1 MEERIMDFPIF
12 VPQLKVE
19 LAMKY
24 CGKCGQA
31 NEDGARFCGKCGNPF
46 ETAKT
51 TVNQSGSGWVNHLG
65 NYVGS
70 NKPVDLNWRV
80 LFSDVLQKHS
90 REEAE
95 EIFICGTRTTTPAP
109 QDVSKSWPHPWLYSR
124 VFLAFALAFVLL
136 YVCIVSFGNLMALP
150 GLMTVGAFTV
160 PLAAL
165 VLFLEMNAFRNVSFY
180 DVAQTF
186 LVGGCAS
193 LLITLVLYTI
203 FDVEELDYIGA
214 FTVGFVEEVGKAV
227 IVYYFIKKIGK
238 TNILAGLLIGAA
250 VGAGFAAFET
260 AGYVMFS
267 GVESWE
273 SMMGTIFVRGFLAP
287 GGHVA
292 WAAISG
298 AAMVI
303 ASKQTGE
310 MNLEV
315 LVNGKFLRLFVIPV
329 VLHGLWDSP
338 LANIGSEIFLV
349 HILLTIF
356 VWIVVLILINMGLA
370 EIPASEGNAEDKHN
384 NIDNN

>member
-1 MEERIMDFPIF
+1 
-12 VPQLKVE
+12 
-19 LAMKY
+19 MKH
-24 CGKCGQA
+24 CEKCGYA
-31 NEDGARFCGKCGNPF
+31 NEDSARFCGKCGSSLGTL
-46 ETAKT
+46 ETAG
-51 TVNQSGSGWVNHLG
+51 NQTDKVWVNRLG

-70 NKPVDLNWRV
+70 DNPVDLNWRV

-95 EIFICGTRTTTPAP
+95 EIFICGTRSTTPDP
-109 QDVSKSWPHPWLYSR
+109 QNVSKNWPHPWLYSR
-124 VFLAFALAFVLL
+124 VFLAFAIAFVLL

-165 VLFLEMNAFRNVSFY
+165 VLFLEMNAYRNVSLY

-193 LLITLVLYTI
+193 LLITLMLYTI
-203 FDVEELDYIGA
+203 FDVEQLDYLGA

-267 GVESWE
+267 GVESWD
-273 SMMGTIFVRGFLAP
+273 SMMGTIFIRGFLAP

-298 AAMVI
+298 AALTI
-303 ASKQTGE
+303 AAKQTGE
-310 MNLEV
+310 MDWGL
-315 LVNGKFLRLFVIPV
+315 LVNGKFLRLFIIPV

-338 LANIGSEIFLV
+338 LTSIGIEIYLV
-349 HILLTIF
+349 PILLTIL

-370 EIPASEGNAEDKHN
+370 EIPASEDNTENEQNNTGNN
-384 NIDNN
+384 